1 MARLGLVKNPQPRGA
16 LIPRECRTYRFHEV
30 RAATRFFKEGI
41 RKPNFITENLCPF
54 HHLHLNEASGVFRAE
69 QELKS
74 VHELHFTSRRDVLF
88 IGHILQSG
96 EQLIHEPPLA
106 VVQNE
111 VADGLLL
118 VGREPF
124 VGRDMAV
131 NMPWVEV
138 LVGVNHQS
146 MVLRAKRISLFS
158 TEIEIQ
164 HREKT
169 FVFRSAEWTGG
180 FGAVVESIPLLST
193 VRI

>member
-1 MARLGLVKNPQPRGA
+1 M
-16 LIPRECRTYRFHEV
+16 
-30 RAATRFFKEGI
+30 
-41 RKPNFITENLCPF
+41 
-54 HHLHLNEASGVFRAE
+54 
-69 QELKS
+69 KS
-74 VHELHFTSRRDVLF
+74 VHEFHFTSRRDVLF

-138 LVGVNHQS
+138 LVSVNHQS
-146 MVLRAKRISLFS
+146 MILRSERIALLPA
-158 TEIEIQ
+158 EIEVEN
-164 HREKT
+164 REKT
-169 FVFRSAEWTGG
+169 FVFRPAEWTGG
-180 FGAVVESIPLLST
+180 FGAVVEGIPLLRT